1 MARMKHVKLHAKIL
15 HGIYRLSVRIFLSI
29 RFDFHS
35 WKAEPLPEGP
45 KIFVSNHFSSS
56 DAHFVTTLMK
66 DDLHMVIGPGFN
78 VPLLKHY
85 LVWAEQIPAN
95 TKENRARVV
104 EKAVDYL
111 KKGDSIYIF
120 PEGMLNTGN
129 ELLEFKKGAARIYLE
144 SGAPVIPI
152 GLIAPKRGIRKRDS
166 NFTGHEMTV
175 VSKNYYANIGSPMTF
190 PEESELALKDRSEAE
205 EIITRK
211 IKEEVSFLID
221 DIKTNRFWS

>member
-1 MARMKHVKLHAKIL
+1 MARIKHVKPHAKIL
-15 HGIYRLSVRIFLSI
+15 HGVYRLSVRIFLSI

-35 WKAEPLPEGP
+35 WKAAPLPEGP

-95 TKENRARVV
+95 TKENRASVV
-104 EKAVDYL
+104 EKAVKYL
-111 KKGDSIYIF
+111 SMGDSIYIF

-166 NFTGHEMTV
+166 SFTGHEMTV
-175 VSKNYYANIGSPMTF
+175 VSKNYYANIGAPMTF
-190 PEESELALKDRSEAE
+190 PEEAELALTDRKKAE
-205 EIITRK
+205 EMITQK
-211 IKEEVSFLID
+211 IKDEVSFLID

>member
-1 MARMKHVKLHAKIL
+1 MAKIESVKLHARIL
-15 HGIYRLSVRIFLSI
+15 HGIYRIGVRIFLSI

-35 WKAEPLPEGP
+35 WKAEPLPPGP

-66 DDLHMVIGPGFN
+66 DRLHMVIGPGFN

-95 TKENRARVV
+95 TKENRAKVV
-104 EKAVDYL
+104 ERAVGYL
-111 KKGDSIYIF
+111 KQGDSIYIF

-166 NFTGHEMTV
+166 SFTGHEMTV
-175 VSKNYYANIGSPMTF
+175 VSRNYYANIGSPMTF
-190 PEESELALKDRSEAE
+190 PEEEELAKTDRAKAE
-205 EIITRK
+205 ELITEK
-211 IKEEVSFLID
+211 IKERVSFLID

>member
-1 MARMKHVKLHAKIL
+1 MANIVDVKLHAKIL
-15 HGIYRLSVRIFLSI
+15 HGIYRLGVRIFLSI
-29 RFDFHS
+29 RFDFHC
-35 WKAEPLPEGP
+35 WKKEPLPPGP

-95 TKENRARVV
+95 TKETRTQVVSRAA
-104 EKAVDYL
+104 EYL
-111 KKGDSIYIF
+111 RKGDSIYIF
-120 PEGMLNTGN
+120 PEGMLNTGK
-129 ELLEFKKGAARIYLE
+129 ELLEFRKGAARIYLE
-144 SGAPVIPI
+144 SGAPIIPI
-152 GLIAPKRGIRKRDS
+152 GLIAPRRGIKKRDS
-166 NFTGHEMTV
+166 SFTGHEMTV

-190 PEESELALKDRSEAE
+190 PEERKLALTDRKKAE
-205 EIITRK
+205 ELITDK
-211 IKEEVSFLID
+211 IKQEVSFLIE